1 MRKTVLALLEDDDN
15 ILQVSHSLNQ
25 SGHEI
30 TTPKNFA
37 QAIEVLKVRH
47 VDLIISDVHLQN
59 GGNVFDFLRW
69 VRRHPATKNTPFV
82 MFSSKPTSIAK
93 YFEDGI
99 RTSGRLLGAE
109 MYISME
115 DFDSRE
121 FCQKIDSLLPVEHPK
136 AKLEIEGFGK

>member
-1 MRKTVLALLEDDDN
+1 MRKSVLALLEDDDN
-15 ILQVSHSLNQ
+15 ILQVTHSLNQ

-30 TTPKNFA
+30 TTPKNFP

-82 MFSSKPTSIAK
+82 MFSSKPTPLAK
-93 YFEDGI
+93 FFEDGI
-99 RTSGRLLGAE
+99 RTSARLLGAE
-109 MYISME
+109 MYITME
-115 DFDSRE
+115 DFDSGE
-121 FCQKIDSLLPVEHPK
+121 FCKKIDSLLPVEHPK
-136 AKLEIEGFGK
+136 AKIEVEGFGK